1 LSKLIRGDDTEEL
14 ERWRTLAMES
24 TKGSPSSPSVLTA
37 AKLEALQEQA
47 HKEGYEAGYAEGRK
61 KGEAEVRAQADRLK
75 NVFNALAN
83 PLEQLDTTIQEE
95 LVALSI
101 AIARQIIRRELKADP
116 GHMMGIVREALNQLP
131 LANRTI
137 QIRLHP
143 DDAATLRGMLTLD
156 DKSQRWELV
165 DDPALSRGDC
175 RVVSETSQIDATLER
190 RLTAIAAAL
199 FGGEREGEAE
209 GT

>member
-1 LSKLIRGDDTEEL
+1 MSKVIRSDDAEEL
-14 ERWRTLAMES
+14 ERWRTLALES
-24 TKGSPSSPSVLTA
+24 TKGNAASPTMLTA

-61 KGEAEVRAQADRLK
+61 KGEADVRAQADRLK
-75 NVFNALAN
+75 NVFNLLAR
-83 PLEQLDTTIQEE
+83 PLEQLDEEIQQE
-95 LVALSI
+95 LVNLAI

-143 DDAATLRGMLTLD
+143 DDAQAVRDMIALD
-156 DKSQRWELV
+156 EKSQRWELV
-165 DDPALSRGDC
+165 DDPALTRGDC
-175 RVVSETSQIDATLER
+175 RVVSETSQIDATLEK

-209 GT
+209 G